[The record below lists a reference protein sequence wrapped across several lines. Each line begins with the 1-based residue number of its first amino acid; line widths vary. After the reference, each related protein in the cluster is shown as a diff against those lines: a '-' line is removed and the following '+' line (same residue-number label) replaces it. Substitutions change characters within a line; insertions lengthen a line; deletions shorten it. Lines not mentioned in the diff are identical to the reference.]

1 MKLTKESISLVHVY
15 ENVTERI
22 DLSTIELS
30 LRVHDNAAERYSK
43 TIKRKVNSILRK
55 NFNSRL
61 ALITFRIFSG
71 NRLTTVML

>member
-1 MKLTKESISLVHVY
+1 MKLTRESISLVLVY

-22 DLSTIELS
+22 ELSTIELS

-43 TIKRKVNSILRK
+43 IIKRKVNSILRK
-55 NFNSRL
+55 NFNPRL